1 MFQTRKSRTQYR
13 RPGQPMG
20 LRALGLV
27 LVVIGVVVPA
37 AGARWNGSVM
47 PGNTLGGNGEGP
59 AIASSSLEAGG
70 DADSKTS
77 PACSIREIPYEDLKG
92 RKYLGKHGWTGQGGQ
107 GPWNWYSDAAN
118 TMKELS
124 ICRYDFTNP
133 TRTVTL
139 TIGGGQ
145 IEFKNR
151 DGSGIDGGVML
162 ALYHES
168 PPSSLFKGKDLKFDK
183 AALNAR
189 EWKKKE
195 GQASITIKAEV
206 VRVSFKTP
214 VSKVHL
220 VVVGVDPWIN
230 TSVDA
235 RITSLTVSSQ
245 APAAMKA
252 KRK

>member
-1 MFQTRKSRTQYR
+1 MA
-13 RPGQPMG
+13 M
-20 LRALGLV
+20 GLV
-27 LVVIGVVVPA
+27 LVVVGVVVPA
-37 AGARWNGSVM
+37 ATARWKGS
-47 PGNTLGGNGEGP
+47 PKLGHTLGEQGE
-59 AIASSSLEAGG
+59 AAVIALRSLEPAP
-70 DADSKTS
+70 ADSDSGSS
-77 PACSIREIPYEDLKG
+77 PTCLIREIPYEDLKG

-107 GPWNWYSDAAN
+107 GPWTWYSDAAN
-118 TMKELS
+118 TMKEFS
-124 ICRYDFTNP
+124 ICRYDFAKP
-133 TRTVTL
+133 TSVVTL

-145 IEFKNR
+145 IDFKNR
-151 DGSGIDGGVML
+151 DGSGSDGGLML
-162 ALYHES
+162 ALYHEA
-168 PPSSLFKGKDLKFDK
+168 PPSILFKGRDIKFDK
-183 AALNAR
+183 AALKTK
-189 EWKKKE
+189 EWKKKT
-195 GQASITIKAEV
+195 GQTSIAIKAEV